1 MEMACECMKTMNAAL
16 AGRNT
21 KLSPTLIF
29 GTKEKPGYV
38 TATISTE
45 VVEKRR
51 GARAT
56 GVIPTFC
63 PFCGVKYESVS

>member
-1 MEMACECMKTMNAAL
+1 MACNCMETMDKAL
-16 AGRNT
+16 AERNT

-38 TATISTE
+38 TASIGTE
-45 VVEKRR
+45 VAEKRR

-63 PFCGVKYESVS
+63 PFCGVKYETAA